1 MSIKTHGDGGFVA
14 TGNHIQ
20 VVRLMALKAALKLEI
35 KGIKM
40 ARGVSACSIVR
51 KEFGFKGKKEQILA
65 QLEKHIEEM
74 KVAVTQAETAT
85 IQ

>member
-1 MSIKTHGDGGFVA
+1 MAIKTFEGGGTVV
-14 TGNHIQ
+14 TGNHIE

-40 ARGVSACSIVR
+40 SRGVSAFSIVR
-51 KEFGFKGKKEQILA
+51 QSLGFKGSKQKVLT
-65 QLEKHIEEM
+65 QLEKYIEEM
-74 KVAVTQAETAT
+74 KVAVNQAETAT

>member
-1 MSIKTHGDGGFVA
+1 MAIKTYEGGTVV
-14 TGNHIQ
+14 TGNHIE

-40 ARGVSACSIVR
+40 SRGASAFSIVR
-51 KEFGFKGKKEQILA
+51 KSLGFKGTKIVVLA
-65 QLEKHIEEM
+65 QLEKYIEEM
-74 KVAVTQAETAT
+74 KVAVSQAETAT